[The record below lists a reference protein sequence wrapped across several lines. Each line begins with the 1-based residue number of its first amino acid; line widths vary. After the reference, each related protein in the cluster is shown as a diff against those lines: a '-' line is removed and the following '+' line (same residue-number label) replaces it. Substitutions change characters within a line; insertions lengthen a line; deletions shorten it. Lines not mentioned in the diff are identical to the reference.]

1 MPLRIDSWK
10 PWIDSWTDWWTHEPI
25 HETIFFKK
33 SVRCC
38 MNRFTTLLYSHESIH
53 MRFMLKIDFLK
64 CIRTIHLCFPLFNQV
79 MNQFIITLLTLLF
92 LTYIRHTLKILFTQS
107 FVKTSLIIHKLLR
120 VKRVC
125 ELWDL
130 FGVEQA
136 SHKYM
141 DSCLEQVFYGHKTKW
156 MDTYKSIIL
165 YQFFHF

>member
-1 MPLRIDSWK
+1 MFLQN
-10 PWIDSWTDWWTHEPI
+10 TDLCLYELIHGSHESIHEPI
-25 HETIFFKK
+25 DEPMNRFKK

-38 MNRFTTLLYSHESIH
+38 MNRFTTLLCSHESIH

-125 ELWDL
+125 EL
-130 FGVEQA
+130 
-136 SHKYM
+136 
-141 DSCLEQVFYGHKTKW
+141 
-156 MDTYKSIIL
+156 
-165 YQFFHF
+165 